1 MKRKKLVAV
10 SGGFDPIHIGHIEYL
25 KEAKKLGDKLVVI
38 LNTDE
43 FLRWKK
49 GYVFMPYSQRK
60 KILKS
65 IKYVDE
71 VIRCVDSD
79 QTVTMTLQRLKP
91 DVFAKGGDRTKE
103 NIPKAEVEACRKLG
117 IELIVGVGGGKIQS
131 SSWFVKK
138 LDESM
143 KASKKRE

>member
-79 QTVTMTLQRLKP
+79 RTVTRTLQRLKP

-131 SSWFVKK
+131 SSWLVKK

>member
-1 MKRKKLVAV
+1 
-10 SGGFDPIHIGHIEYL
+10 
-25 KEAKKLGDKLVVI
+25 
-38 LNTDE
+38 
-43 FLRWKK
+43 
-49 GYVFMPYSQRK
+49 MPYSQRK

-79 QTVTMTLQRLKP
+79 RTVTRTLQRLKP

-131 SSWFVKK
+131 SSWLVKK